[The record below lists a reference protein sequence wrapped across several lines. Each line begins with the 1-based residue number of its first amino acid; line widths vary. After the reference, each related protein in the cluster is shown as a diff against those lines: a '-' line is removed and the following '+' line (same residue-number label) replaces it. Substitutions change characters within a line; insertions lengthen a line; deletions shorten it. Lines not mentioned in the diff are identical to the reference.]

1 MKRITLA
8 SIVILSLLIASCTD
22 NKQSKN
28 FLQKEFINPG
38 SGYSQVVSVATN
50 NIKTLYISGQIGVGN
65 NLETQMR
72 SALNNLKIQLDAS
85 GATYSDIVKMN
96 TYIVNYRPEYLD
108 IFRDV
113 RKEIMG
119 DKDMP
124 ASTLVGVQSLATDK
138 WLIEIEATAIV
149 QTND

>member
-1 MKRITLA
+1 MSL
-8 SIVILSLLIASCTD
+8 VLLSLFIGSCTD
-22 NKQSKN
+22 NQQSKN

-38 SGYSQVVSVATN
+38 SGYSQVVSVASN
-50 NIKTLYISGQIGVGN
+50 NIKTLYVSGQIGAGD

-72 SALNNLKIQLDAS
+72 SALENLKVQLESS

-96 TYIVNYRPEYLD
+96 TYIVDYKPEYLD

-124 ASTLVGVQSLATDK
+124 ASTLVGVQSLATDE
-138 WLIEIEATAIV
+138 WLIEIEAIAIV